1 MPTWISDIL
10 YLCMMQLTK
19 LFVFLVNTMELL
31 SLKTDFLPDVTW
43 TQIVPVLLH
52 LDANLK

>member
-10 YLCMMQLTK
+10 DMCMMQLTK
-19 LFVFLVNTMELL
+19 LFVFLLNTMELL